1 MMIQSTAFVP
11 VVVSLETIL
20 QHHIDVI
27 LSEYEE
33 NVCTHLLKKQF
44 DVSEEVLTDF
54 CYVLLDLS
62 DGEQLFIVR
71 VFFTGLVTTV
81 LHTQIKKHQLHAHAL
96 ELAYETISQLDSF
109 THMTE
114 YIFFIPTFIDNIQ
127 KQLEQFDKLDYQNKY
142 VNEALRLIQD
152 HIFDRF
158 LTVQWLADQ
167 LHISTTYLSSLF
179 RICLGQTV
187 HQYIMERKMNEIA
200 FDIRYSSMTISQIRE
215 KYGYHNSSQFI
226 QSFKKC
232 KGITPLQYQRA
243 WLN

>member
-1 MMIQSTAFVP
+1 MLIQDATFAP
-11 VVVSLETIL
+11 VIVSLETIL

-33 NVCTHLLKKQF
+33 NVSSYLLTKQF
-44 DVSEEVLTDF
+44 DEAEEGLTNF

-81 LHTQIKKHQLHAHAL
+81 LHTQIKKHLLHPHML

-114 YIFFIPTFIDNIQ
+114 YLFFIPTFIEKMQ
-127 KQLEQFDKLDYQNKY
+127 KQLEQFNKLDYQNKY
-142 VNEALRLIQD
+142 VDEALRLIQD
-152 HIFDRF
+152 HICDRF
-158 LTVQWLADQ
+158 LTVQWLAEQ

-179 RICLGQTV
+179 RLCLGQTV
-187 HQYIMERKMNEIA
+187 HQYIMERKMTEIA
-200 FDIRYSSMTISQIRE
+200 FDIRYSSMTINEIRE
-215 KYGYHNSSQFI
+215 KYGYPNSSQFI
-226 QSFKKC
+226 QSFKKW
-232 KGITPLQYQRA
+232 KGITPLQYQRKC
-243 WLN
+243 LN